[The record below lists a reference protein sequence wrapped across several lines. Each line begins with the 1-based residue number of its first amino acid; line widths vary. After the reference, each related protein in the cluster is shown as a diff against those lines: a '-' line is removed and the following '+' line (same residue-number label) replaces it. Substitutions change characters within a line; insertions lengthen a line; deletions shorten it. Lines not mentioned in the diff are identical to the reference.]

1 MKGPLIKILR
11 LAALTLVAVI
21 AVVAGNLLTALLF
34 PWLFP

>member
-1 MKGPLIKILR
+1 MKKPLIKILR
-11 LAALTLVAVI
+11 LAALALVAVV

>member
-11 LAALTLVAVI
+11 LAALALVAVV

>member
-1 MKGPLIKILR
+1 MKKPLIKILR
-11 LAALTLVAVI
+11 LAAMALVAVV